1 MIYQFL
7 DYMMSHAKLSGHSY
21 EAPPKVMDDK
31 RAARVF
37 NYMVLQYMPRI
48 NQVTSTTSARK
59 NERRISLALVVSVR
73 TR

>member
-7 DYMMSHAKLSGHSY
+7 DYMMSHAKFSGHSY
-21 EAPPKVMDDK
+21 EAPSKVMNNK
-31 RAARVF
+31 RAATVF

-59 NERRISLALVVSVR
+59 NEGRILLTLVQH
-73 TR
+73 